1 MEDQMQVEVYE
12 YGNNAD
18 DYYVVYKVT
27 GLDPEYQK
35 KLVNKVDGTVEIRDG
50 DLFVTNHYDMKY
62 FPFGSDAAQMRMDDF
77 IAREEIEMTV
87 YLTSLLE
94 D

>member
-1 MEDQMQVEVYE
+1 MQVEIYD

-18 DYYVVYKVT
+18 DYYVVYRVKE
-27 GLDPEYQK
+27 LSLEDQK
-35 KLVNKVDGTVEIRDG
+35 KLKDKVEGTAEIKND
-50 DLFVTNHYDMKY
+50 DLIITTHFEKKY
-62 FPFGSDAAQMRMDDF
+62 YPFGSDAAQMRMDDF
-77 IAREEIEMTV
+77 LAREEIEMTV